1 MDDGIKIGLDRIFDE
16 TRRPRT
22 DFREVNPDQFGRAD
36 GNMDTVRRLAAI
48 ETRAAA
54 IKQRLRAHV
63 ARNEKLWIA
72 NEAGALLKER
82 AAPPANAPVK
92 ISGAEA
98 AKSLTLVAQRNVR
111 ARVTR
116 RMTALNTTKA
126 RMSNAVIR
134 SSPVQKPKAPEQKER
149 PQLRQAFRKTNRLKV

>member
-1 MDDGIKIGLDRIFDE
+1 MDDRIKTWPEVVFRDAK
-16 TRRPRT
+16 RPRM

-36 GNMDTVRRLAAI
+36 GNIDTVRRLAAV

-54 IKQRLRAHV
+54 IKERLRAHV

-72 NEAGALLKER
+72 NEAGTLLRTR

-92 ISGAEA
+92 ITGAEA

-116 RMTALNTTKA
+116 RMTALNTAKA
-126 RMSNAVIR
+126 RMSNAIVR
-134 SSPVQKPKAPEQKER
+134 SAPDQKPMESEQKER
-149 PQLRQAFRKTNRLKV
+149 PQLRPSFRKTNRLKV